1 MSRKNIYNHSIELKK
16 LTIKNAPPHDFA
28 SQIEKIP
35 YRGYEVEQI
44 SDGRKIVI
52 VKPGGKQTFGKMRK
66 EDFFVFIY
74 NPKEESLWQIS
85 HKQIFEDI
93 KLKIENSPEEAIKV
107 LEAMEKV
114 YHGEDPDDLISQIK
128 VNQTAGENP
137 EVLLKAYKWIWGQ
150 EDVNYPGG
158 LGRSMSWEGLIKEDN
173 EILKTGSGL
182 KDLLGELKAK
192 YE

>member
-93 KLKIENSPEEAIKV
+93 KLKIENSPEDAIKV

-114 YHGEDPDDLISQIK
+114 YYGADPDDLISQIK

-150 EDVNYPGG
+150 EDVNYPYG